1 MTPKEKAL
9 ELCQKFGH
17 TTLFAEDCNDG
28 YTLPLRVAKLCALIA
43 VDEIFNNNLLQ
54 PQLKRHY
61 INGDKPNI
69 IHLEY
74 WQEVKQELE
83 KL

>member
-1 MTPKEKAL
+1 MKTPQEKAL
-9 ELCQKFGH
+9 ELCQSFGN

-43 VDEIFNNNLLQ
+43 VDEILSIKSVYHDYTLS
-54 PQLKRHY
+54 
-61 INGDKPNI
+61 D
-69 IHLEY
+69 Y
-74 WQEVKQELE
+74 WEDVKQEIE